1 MSLSRLNK
9 IIADAG
15 IASRRAADQLILEG
29 RVSVDGQ
36 IIIELGGKYD
46 PEINDVKVDGE
57 SLSINKSKTYLA
69 FHKPAGI
76 ISTMSDPEGRANLG
90 DYFKDRKD
98 RLYHVGR
105 LDKDSEGIILL
116 TNDGDLAHRATH
128 PSYGLE
134 KRYLV
139 EVEGEF
145 NKQMSDQLLQ
155 GVRLEDGLARAV
167 KVVHARAVSKN
178 HHWVEITIHE
188 GRFHIIRRLIES
200 LGLKVLR
207 LIRLDFGPINLGD
220 MKPGRHRVLNSQEM
234 TNLFTLLKLSK

>member
-1 MSLSRLNK
+1 MGQIRLNK

-36 IIIELGGKYD
+36 VVLELGNKFD
-46 PEINDVKVDGE
+46 PEISDIKVDGE
-57 SLSINKSKTYLA
+57 SLNVNKSKTYLA
-69 FHKPAGI
+69 FHKPAGV
-76 ISTMSDPEGRANLG
+76 ISTMSDPEGRSNLG

-105 LDKDSEGIILL
+105 LDKDSEGLILL
-116 TNDGDLAHRATH
+116 TNDGELAHRATH

-139 EVEGEF
+139 EIEGEF
-145 NKQMSDQLLQ
+145 NKQLSDQLLQ

-188 GRFHIIRRLIES
+188 GRYHIIRRLIES
-200 LGLKVLR
+200 LGLKVMR
-207 LIRLDFGPINLGD
+207 LIRLDFGPITLGE

-234 TNLFTLLKLSK
+234 INLFTALKIKQ

>member
-155 GVRLEDGLARAV
+155 GVRLEDGLARAMR
-167 KVVHARAVSKN
+167 VVHARAVSKN

>member
-1 MSLSRLNK
+1 MGQIRLNK

-36 IIIELGGKYD
+36 VVLELGNKFD
-46 PEINDVKVDGE
+46 PEISDIKVDGE
-57 SLSINKSKTYLA
+57 SLNVNKSKTYLA
-69 FHKPAGI
+69 FHKPAGV
-76 ISTMSDPEGRANLG
+76 ISTMSDPEGRSNLG

-105 LDKDSEGIILL
+105 LDKDSEGLILL
-116 TNDGDLAHRATH
+116 TNDGELAHRATH

-139 EVEGEF
+139 EIEGEF
-145 NKQMSDQLLQ
+145 NKQLSDQLLQ

-167 KVVHARAVSKN
+167 KVVHARVKRGSN
-178 HHWVEITIHE
+178 
-188 GRFHIIRRLIES
+188 
-200 LGLKVLR
+200 
-207 LIRLDFGPINLGD
+207 
-220 MKPGRHRVLNSQEM
+220 
-234 TNLFTLLKLSK
+234 

>member
-1 MSLSRLNK
+1 MGQIRLNK

-36 IIIELGGKYD
+36 VVLELGNKFD
-46 PEINDVKVDGE
+46 PEISDIKVDGE
-57 SLSINKSKTYLA
+57 SLNVNKSKTYLA
-69 FHKPAGI
+69 FHKPAGV
-76 ISTMSDPEGRANLG
+76 ISTMSDPEGRSNLG

-105 LDKDSEGIILL
+105 LDKDSEGLILL
-116 TNDGDLAHRATH
+116 TNDGELAHRATH

-139 EVEGEF
+139 EIEGEF
-145 NKQMSDQLLQ
+145 NKQLSDQLLQ

-188 GRFHIIRRLIES
+188 GRYHIIRRLIES

-207 LIRLDFGPINLGD
+207 LIRLDFGPITLGE

-234 TNLFTLLKLSK
+234 TNLFTALKIKQ

>member
-155 GVRLEDGLARAV
+155 GVKLEDGLARAM

-220 MKPGRHRVLNSQEM
+220 MKAGRHRVLNSQEM
-234 TNLFTLLKLSK
+234 TNLFTLLKLNK

>member
-1 MSLSRLNK
+1 MAQTRLNK

-29 RVSVDGQ
+29 RVSVDGEV
-36 IIIELGGKYD
+36 ITEFGNKFD
-46 PEINDVKVDGE
+46 PEICDIKVDGE
-57 SLSINKSKTYLA
+57 SLSIGKSKTYLA
-69 FHKPAGI
+69 FHKPAGV
-76 ISTMSDPEGRANLG
+76 ISTMSDPEGRSNLG
-90 DYFKDRKD
+90 DFFKDRKD

-105 LDKDSEGIILL
+105 LDKDSEGLILL
-116 TNDGDLAHRATH
+116 TNDGELAHRATH

-139 EVEGEF
+139 EIEGEF
-145 NKQMSDQLLQ
+145 NKQLSDQLLQ

-167 KVVHARAVSKN
+167 KVIHARAVSRN

-188 GRFHIIRRLIES
+188 GRYHIIRRLIES

-207 LIRLDFGPINLGD
+207 LIRLDFGPISLGD

-234 TNLFTLLKLSK
+234 TNLFNLLKLNT

>member
-1 MSLSRLNK
+1 VGQIRLNK

-36 IIIELGGKYD
+36 VVLELGNKFD
-46 PEINDVKVDGE
+46 PEISDIKVDGE
-57 SLSINKSKTYLA
+57 SLNVNKSKTYLA
-69 FHKPAGI
+69 FHKPAGV
-76 ISTMSDPEGRANLG
+76 ISTMSDPEGRSNLG

-105 LDKDSEGIILL
+105 LDKDSEGLILL
-116 TNDGDLAHRATH
+116 TNDGELAHRATH

-139 EVEGEF
+139 EIEGEF
-145 NKQMSDQLLQ
+145 NKQLSDQLLQ

-188 GRFHIIRRLIES
+188 GRYHIIRRLIES
-200 LGLKVLR
+200 LGLKVMR
-207 LIRLDFGPINLGD
+207 LIRLDFGPITLGE

-234 TNLFTLLKLSK
+234 TNLFTALKIKQ

>member
-155 GVRLEDGLARAV
+155 GVRLEDGLARAM

-234 TNLFTLLKLSK
+234 TNLFTLLKLNK

>member
-1 MSLSRLNK
+1 VGQIRLNK

-36 IIIELGGKYD
+36 VVLELGSKFD
-46 PEINDVKVDGE
+46 PEISDIKVDGE
-57 SLSINKSKTYLA
+57 SLNVNKSKTYLA
-69 FHKPAGI
+69 FHKPAGV
-76 ISTMSDPEGRANLG
+76 ISTMSDPEGRSNLG

-105 LDKDSEGIILL
+105 LDKDSEGLILL
-116 TNDGDLAHRATH
+116 TNDGELAHRATH

-139 EVEGEF
+139 EIEGEF
-145 NKQMSDQLLQ
+145 NKQLSDQLLQ

-188 GRFHIIRRLIES
+188 GRYHIIRRLIES
-200 LGLKVLR
+200 PLA
-207 LIRLDFGPINLGD
+207 
-220 MKPGRHRVLNSQEM
+220 
-234 TNLFTLLKLSK
+234 

>member
-1 MSLSRLNK
+1 VGQIRLNK

-36 IIIELGGKYD
+36 VVLELGNKFD
-46 PEINDVKVDGE
+46 PEISDIKVDGE
-57 SLSINKSKTYLA
+57 SLNVNKSKTYLA
-69 FHKPAGI
+69 FHKPSGV
-76 ISTMSDPEGRANLG
+76 ISTMSDPEGRSNLG

-105 LDKDSEGIILL
+105 LDKDSEGLILL
-116 TNDGDLAHRATH
+116 TNDGELAHRATH

-139 EVEGEF
+139 EIEGEF
-145 NKQMSDQLLQ
+145 NKQLSDQLLQ

-188 GRFHIIRRLIES
+188 GRYHIIRRLIES
-200 LGLKVLR
+200 LGLKVMR
-207 LIRLDFGPINLGD
+207 LIRLDFGPITLGE

-234 TNLFTLLKLSK
+234 TNLFTALKIKQ

>member
-1 MSLSRLNK
+1 MAEIRLNK

-15 IASRRAADQLILEG
+15 IASRRAADQLITEG
-29 RVSVDGQ
+29 RATVDGEV
-36 IIIELGGKYD
+36 IKELGKRFD
-46 PEINDVKVDGE
+46 PEISEIKVDGE
-57 SLSINKSKTYLA
+57 SLKTNKSKTYLA
-69 FHKPAGI
+69 FHKPAGV
-76 ISTMSDPEGRANLG
+76 ISTMADPEGRKNLG

-105 LDKDSEGIILL
+105 LDKDSEGLILL
-116 TNDGDLAHRATH
+116 TNDGELAHRATH

-145 NKQMSDQLLQ
+145 SKQISDQLLA

-167 KVVHARAVSKN
+167 KVSHIRAVTRN

-188 GRFHIIRRLIES
+188 GRYHIIRRLIEA
-200 LGLKVLR
+200 LGLKVIR
-207 LIRLDFGPINLGD
+207 LIRLDFGPVSLGD
-220 MKPGRHRVLNSQEM
+220 MKPGRHRVLNTQEL
-234 TNLFTLLKLSK
+234 TNLFTLLHIKQ

>member
-1 MSLSRLNK
+1 M
-9 IIADAG
+9 
-15 IASRRAADQLILEG
+15 
-29 RVSVDGQ
+29 
-36 IIIELGGKYD
+36 
-46 PEINDVKVDGE
+46 PCP
-57 SLSINKSKTYLA
+57 
-69 FHKPAGI
+69 F
-76 ISTMSDPEGRANLG
+76 
-90 DYFKDRKD
+90 FKDRKD

-116 TNDGDLAHRATH
+116 TNDGELAHRATH

-139 EVEGEF
+139 EIEGEF
-145 NKQMSDQLLQ
+145 NKQLSDQLLQ

-188 GRFHIIRRLIES
+188 GRYHIIRRLIES

-207 LIRLDFGPINLGD
+207 LIRLDFGPITLGE

-234 TNLFTLLKLSK
+234 TNLFTALRIKQ

>member
-1 MSLSRLNK
+1 MGQIRLNK

-36 IIIELGGKYD
+36 VVLELGNKFD
-46 PEINDVKVDGE
+46 PEISDIKVDGE
-57 SLSINKSKTYLA
+57 SLNINKSKTYLA
-69 FHKPAGI
+69 FHKPLGV
-76 ISTMSDPEGRANLG
+76 ISTMSDPEGRSNLG

-105 LDKDSEGIILL
+105 LDKDSEGLILL
-116 TNDGDLAHRATH
+116 TNDGELAHRATH

-139 EVEGEF
+139 EIEGEF
-145 NKQMSDQLLQ
+145 NKQLSDQLLK

-188 GRFHIIRRLIES
+188 GRYHIIRRLIES
-200 LGLKVLR
+200 LGLKVMR
-207 LIRLDFGPINLGD
+207 LIRLDFGPITLGE

-234 TNLFTLLKLSK
+234 TNLFTALKIKQ

>member
-1 MSLSRLNK
+1 VGQIRLNK

-36 IIIELGGKYD
+36 VVLELGNKFD
-46 PEINDVKVDGE
+46 PEISDIKVDGE
-57 SLSINKSKTYLA
+57 SLNVNKSKTYLA
-69 FHKPAGI
+69 FHKPAGV
-76 ISTMSDPEGRANLG
+76 ISTMSDPEGRSNLG

-105 LDKDSEGIILL
+105 LDKDSEGLILL
-116 TNDGDLAHRATH
+116 TNDGELAHRATH

-139 EVEGEF
+139 EIEGEF
-145 NKQMSDQLLQ
+145 NKQLSDQLLQ

-178 HHWVEITIHE
+178 HHWVRSPSMRVGTTLFE
-188 GRFHIIRRLIES
+188 G
-200 LGLKVLR
+200 
-207 LIRLDFGPINLGD
+207 
-220 MKPGRHRVLNSQEM
+220 
-234 TNLFTLLKLSK
+234 

>member
-29 RVSVDGQ
+29 RVSVDGE

-155 GVRLEDGLARAV
+155 GVRLEDGLARAM
-167 KVVHARAVSKN
+167 KVVHARVVSKN

-200 LGLKVLR
+200 LGLKVRR

-220 MKPGRHRVLNSQEM
+220 MKAGRHRVLNSQEM
-234 TNLFTLLKLSK
+234 TNLFTLLKLNK

>member
-1 MSLSRLNK
+1 MGQIRLNK

-36 IIIELGGKYD
+36 VVLELGNKFD
-46 PEINDVKVDGE
+46 PEISDIKVDGE
-57 SLSINKSKTYLA
+57 SLNINKSKTYLA
-69 FHKPAGI
+69 FHKPLGV
-76 ISTMSDPEGRANLG
+76 ISTMSDPEGRSNLG

-105 LDKDSEGIILL
+105 LDKDSEGLILL
-116 TNDGDLAHRATH
+116 TNDGELAHRATH

-139 EVEGEF
+139 EIEGEF
-145 NKQMSDQLLQ
+145 NKQLSDQLLQ
-155 GVRLEDGLARAV
+155 GVMLEDGLARAV
-167 KVVHARAVSKN
+167 KVVHTRAVSKN

-188 GRFHIIRRLIES
+188 GRYHIIRRLIES

-207 LIRLDFGPINLGD
+207 LIRLEFGPIALGE

-234 TNLFTLLKLSK
+234 TNLFTALQLKQ